1 MKLAGIALII
11 LGVVGLAYGGLSY
24 TTREK
29 VVDAGPI
36 QITQD
41 KTKSIP
47 LPPVAGAVCL
57 VAGVLLVM
65 TDRRKG

>member
-1 MKLAGIALII
+1 MKLLGIVLII
-11 LGVVGLAYGGLSY
+11 AGVAGLAYGGLSY

-47 LPPVAGAVCL
+47 LPPVAGGVCL

>member
-1 MKLAGIALII
+1 MKILGIVLII
-11 LGVVGLAYGGLSY
+11 AGVAGLAYGGLSY

-41 KTKSIP
+41 KTRSIP
-47 LPPVAGAVCL
+47 LPPVAGGVCL